1 MDFLSGG
8 FPEIWKFSFGDE
20 INDFIKKIARDYA
33 DFFDVI
39 KDGCL
44 FALDGVEN
52 ILLFIPWWL
61 LILIVCFAGYKLEHK
76 KSTGLIFGAMVTL
89 IGMFGL
95 WSYMI
100 ETLSMIIV
108 SVSIALL
115 LGLPIGIAIAM
126 SERTKR
132 ITRPLLDLM
141 QTMPSWVYLVPAVM
155 FFSVG
160 KTPALM
166 ATVIY
171 SIVPFI
177 RMTSHGIA
185 YVDKEVV
192 EAAVAFG
199 STPMQTLIKV
209 QMPQAM
215 PTIMTGVNQTI
226 MMAMSMVVTCAL
238 IGANGL
244 GMELLIAVN
253 RSNIS
258 QALLSGFA
266 IVFIAIILDRITQG
280 FVKKTEVKVP
290 EGY

>member
-1 MDFLSGG
+1 MDFLLGS
-8 FPEIWKFSFGDE
+8 FPKTWKFSFGDS
-20 INDFIKKIARDYA
+20 IDGFIKKVARDY
-33 DFFDVI
+33 DSFFDMI
-39 KDGCL
+39 RTGCL

-52 ILLFIPWWL
+52 ILMSTPWWL
-61 LILIVCFAGYKLEHK
+61 LILIVCFAGYKLENK
-76 KSTGLIFGAMVTL
+76 ISTGLAFGAMITL
-89 IGMFGL
+89 IGTFGL
-95 WSYMI
+95 WSYMM

-108 SVSIALL
+108 SVTISLL

-160 KTPALM
+160 KTPALI

-192 EAAVAFG
+192 EAAIAFG

-209 QMPQAM
+209 QIPQAL

-244 GMELLIAVN
+244 GMELLVAVN
-253 RSNIS
+253 RSNMLN
-258 QALLSGFA
+258 ALLSGFA

-280 FVKKTEVKVP
+280 LVKKTEVKAH
-290 EGY
+290 E

>member
-1 MDFLSGG
+1 MGFLLGS
-8 FPEIWKFSFGDE
+8 FPETWEFSFGGAID
-20 INDFIKKIARDYA
+20 DFIRQIARDH
-33 DFFDVI
+33 DTFFSAI
-39 KDGCL
+39 RSACL

-52 ILLFIPWWL
+52 ILMVIPWWL
-61 LILIVCFAGYKLEHK
+61 LILIVCFAGYKLENK
-76 KSTGLIFGAMVTL
+76 KSTGLAFGAMITL
-89 IGMFGL
+89 IGIFGL
-95 WSYMI
+95 WIYMM

-108 SVSIALL
+108 SVVISLL

-160 KTPALM
+160 KTPALI

-177 RMTSHGIA
+177 RMTSHGIS

-192 EAAVAFG
+192 EAAIAFG

-209 QMPQAM
+209 QIPQAL

-244 GMELLIAVN
+244 GMELLLAVN
-253 RSNIS
+253 RSDMLN
-258 QALLSGFA
+258 ALLSGFA

-280 FVKKTEVKVP
+280 LVKKSKVNSA
-290 EGY
+290 